1 MARLQT
7 PARPKS
13 NVRAI
18 RVGRVTPALQKNV
31 RPIRVDPAIPVAQKR
46 KKQSKSVMQDEAGQR
61 VAAVMARYARS
72 GSSLALA
79 ALAGARTFR
88 AWEHYPRHDVT
99 DRVNAT
105 EFYFHAHAGREKTL
119 HEHGHFHV
127 FARSDA
133 GRRFHHIIGISI
145 DAFGMPQRL
154 FLTNQWVT
162 GEDWISASAIAPKVR
177 RFRCEV
183 SGRMAPVAQW
193 VSAMVQLYQTEI
205 HALHRKRDDWW
216 MSRRRSGVSDQT
228 ILANPRD
235 QVIAKRRI
243 GLAVRLAQMN

>member
-1 MARLQT
+1 M
-7 PARPKS
+7 
-13 NVRAI
+13 
-18 RVGRVTPALQKNV
+18 
-31 RPIRVDPAIPVAQKR
+31 PV
-46 KKQSKSVMQDEAGQR
+46 EHGQR

-88 AWEHYPRHDVT
+88 AWEHYPRRDVT

-119 HEHGHFHV
+119 NEHGHFHV

-133 GRRFHHIIGISI
+133 GRRFHHIVGISI
-145 DAFGMPQRL
+145 DAFGMPQQL
-154 FLTNQWVT
+154 FLTNRWVT
-162 GEDWISASAIAPKVR
+162 GEDWISAEAIAPKLR
-177 RFRCEV
+177 RFRCEA

-193 VSAMVQLYQTEI
+193 VSSMVQLYQTEI

>member
-88 AWEHYPRHDVT
+88 AWEHYP
-99 DRVNAT
+99 
-105 EFYFHAHAGREKTL
+105 
-119 HEHGHFHV
+119 
-127 FARSDA
+127 
-133 GRRFHHIIGISI
+133 
-145 DAFGMPQRL
+145 
-154 FLTNQWVT
+154 
-162 GEDWISASAIAPKVR
+162 
-177 RFRCEV
+177 
-183 SGRMAPVAQW
+183 
-193 VSAMVQLYQTEI
+193 
-205 HALHRKRDDWW
+205 
-216 MSRRRSGVSDQT
+216 
-228 ILANPRD
+228 
-235 QVIAKRRI
+235 
-243 GLAVRLAQMN
+243 